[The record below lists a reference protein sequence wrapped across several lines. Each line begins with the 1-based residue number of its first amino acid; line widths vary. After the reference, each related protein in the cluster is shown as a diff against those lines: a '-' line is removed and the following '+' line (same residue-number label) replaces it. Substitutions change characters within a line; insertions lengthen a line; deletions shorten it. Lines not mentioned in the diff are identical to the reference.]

1 MALIATIPT
10 AVLGG
15 ISILLFGIIAS
26 SGLRMLV
33 DHNVDFGNQRN
44 LVISSVILVIGIG
57 GATIK
62 FSETFEI
69 EGMALAAIVGVL
81 LNLLLPGKAEEKL
94 TDETA

>member
-1 MALIATIPT
+1 M
-10 AVLGG
+10 G
-15 ISILLFGIIAS
+15 I
-26 SGLRMLV
+26 
-33 DHNVDFGNQRN
+33 NVI

-81 LNLLLPGKAEEKL
+81 LNLLLPGKTEEKL
-94 TDETA
+94 TDETEVKAGIEGRGISSMNDLVSYETIK